1 MSEIYLNYL
10 LTSDNPSNCETQCKA
25 PKMDTNNCPFKKK
38 EKGNKKTYLM
48 NKIYWTEH
56 NNAY

>member
-1 MSEIYLNYL
+1 MLEIYLNYL

-25 PKMDTNNCPFKKK
+25 PKMDTNNCHFKKK

-48 NKIYWTEH
+48 NKIY
-56 NNAY
+56 